1 MSLAES
7 RGSASGG
14 AWGNAPTVPRATSL
28 SNALNK
34 GAGSE
39 ASLPVTSR
47 VLRRA
52 PKLLY
57 RPTVQCR
64 AKWARPHSLPAP
76 ISANKTQ
83 PEDSQHP
90 PAGFPILPDP
100 SFAHLPYTK
109 SAPEASAAS
118 GAKIMRKNASVTVS
132 RVLSRDDH
140 LSRPDVA
147 AQVQAMPRTRRA
159 AACVL
164 IRILHQMGFTART
177 SRQAVGELLPRL
189 SILTAPKCGG
199 ISLLHSP
206 WSRLHRPLA
215 GILPCGA
222 RTFLIP
228 LLARDRLITSHRCI
242 IAQKARFVKG
252 RLLTQNARCA
262 IMDASIWVEDENHE
276 TLYRNAPDALFCA
289 PDDGGFRGRGCP

>member
-1 MSLAES
+1 MPRQRKTAGAFIVWEAQPS
-7 RGSASGG
+7 RGAKKGSR
-14 AWGNAPTVPRATSL
+14 GNAPCRVQGRRPCWGLGQRPNCSS
-28 SNALNK
+28 SNLLK
-34 GAGSE
+34 GRSQQGAGSE

-118 GAKIMRKNASVTVS
+118 GAKIMRK
-132 RVLSRDDH
+132 
-140 LSRPDVA
+140 
-147 AQVQAMPRTRRA
+147 
-159 AACVL
+159 
-164 IRILHQMGFTART
+164 
-177 SRQAVGELLPRL
+177 
-189 SILTAPKCGG
+189 KCE
-199 ISLLHSP
+199 
-206 WSRLHRPLA
+206 
-215 GILPCGA
+215 
-222 RTFLIP
+222 
-228 LLARDRLITSHRCI
+228 RDRKPSS
-242 IAQKARFVKG
+242 VEG
-252 RLLTQNARCA
+252 RS
-262 IMDASIWVEDENHE
+262 SIQ
-276 TLYRNAPDALFCA
+276 T
-289 PDDGGFRGRGCP
+289 

>member
-1 MSLAES
+1 MGFGATPQPFRGRPLQRES
-7 RGSASGG
+7 QQ
-14 AWGNAPTVPRATSL
+14 
-28 SNALNK
+28 

-64 AKWARPHSLPAP
+64 AKWARPHSLSAP
-76 ISANKTQ
+76 ISASKTQ

-90 PAGFPILPDP
+90 PTCLPP
-100 SFAHLPYTK
+100 LLHICHIPNSPRKHQQLPGRK
-109 SAPEASAAS
+109 SCE
-118 GAKIMRKNASVTVS
+118 KNASVTVS

-177 SRQAVGELLPRL
+177 SRQAVGELLPPFHPYRTEMRRYISVAL
-189 SILTAPKCGG
+189 SLESPPPAVSRHPALWCSDFPHTIAGTRSPDHLAQVYHSAKGAICQGAPVDAECALCYNGRINMGG
-199 ISLLHSP
+199 
-206 WSRLHRPLA
+206 
-215 GILPCGA
+215 G
-222 RTFLIP
+222 
-228 LLARDRLITSHRCI
+228 
-242 IAQKARFVKG
+242 
-252 RLLTQNARCA
+252 
-262 IMDASIWVEDENHE
+262 
-276 TLYRNAPDALFCA
+276 
-289 PDDGGFRGRGCP
+289 

>member
-1 MSLAES
+1 MQKKSINTRKKQGKATNS
-7 RGSASGG
+7 IAKRGQG
-14 AWGNAPTVPRATSL
+14 AIAPCGVQRQRLWWGLGQRPNRSS
-28 SNALNK
+28 SNLLNGRSK
-34 GAGSE
+34 QGAGSE

-118 GAKIMRKNASVTVS
+118 GAKIMRK
-132 RVLSRDDH
+132 
-140 LSRPDVA
+140 
-147 AQVQAMPRTRRA
+147 
-159 AACVL
+159 
-164 IRILHQMGFTART
+164 
-177 SRQAVGELLPRL
+177 
-189 SILTAPKCGG
+189 KCE
-199 ISLLHSP
+199 
-206 WSRLHRPLA
+206 
-215 GILPCGA
+215 
-222 RTFLIP
+222 
-228 LLARDRLITSHRCI
+228 RDRKPSS
-242 IAQKARFVKG
+242 VEG
-252 RLLTQNARCA
+252 RS
-262 IMDASIWVEDENHE
+262 SIQ
-276 TLYRNAPDALFCA
+276 T
-289 PDDGGFRGRGCP
+289 

>member
-1 MSLAES
+1 M
-7 RGSASGG
+7 
-14 AWGNAPTVPRATSL
+14 PR
-28 SNALNK
+28 NALKPGAEKRVKGQCPLRSPEAAPLVGFGATPQLPRGRPVCQTCPTK

-118 GAKIMRKNASVTVS
+118 GAKIMRK
-132 RVLSRDDH
+132 
-140 LSRPDVA
+140 
-147 AQVQAMPRTRRA
+147 
-159 AACVL
+159 
-164 IRILHQMGFTART
+164 
-177 SRQAVGELLPRL
+177 
-189 SILTAPKCGG
+189 KCE
-199 ISLLHSP
+199 
-206 WSRLHRPLA
+206 
-215 GILPCGA
+215 
-222 RTFLIP
+222 
-228 LLARDRLITSHRCI
+228 RDRKPSS
-242 IAQKARFVKG
+242 VEG
-252 RLLTQNARCA
+252 RS
-262 IMDASIWVEDENHE
+262 SIQ
-276 TLYRNAPDALFCA
+276 T
-289 PDDGGFRGRGCP
+289 

>member
-1 MSLAES
+1 MRSPEAAPLVGFGATPQPFRGRPLQRES
-7 RGSASGG
+7 QQ
-14 AWGNAPTVPRATSL
+14 
-28 SNALNK
+28 

-90 PAGFPILPDP
+90 PTYLTPLLHICHIPNPPQKHQQLPGR
-100 SFAHLPYTK
+100 K
-109 SAPEASAAS
+109 SCE
-118 GAKIMRKNASVTVS
+118 KNASVTVS

-228 LLARDRLITSHRCI
+228 LLARDRLITSHKCI

-252 RLLTQNARCA
+252 APVDAECA
-262 IMDASIWVEDENHE
+262 LCYNGRINM
-276 TLYRNAPDALFCA
+276 
-289 PDDGGFRGRGCP
+289 GGG

>member
-1 MSLAES
+1 
-7 RGSASGG
+7 
-14 AWGNAPTVPRATSL
+14 
-28 SNALNK
+28 
-34 GAGSE
+34 
-39 ASLPVTSR
+39 
-47 VLRRA
+47 
-52 PKLLY
+52 
-57 RPTVQCR
+57 
-64 AKWARPHSLPAP
+64 
-76 ISANKTQ
+76 
-83 PEDSQHP
+83 
-90 PAGFPILPDP
+90 
-100 SFAHLPYTK
+100 
-109 SAPEASAAS
+109 
-118 GAKIMRKNASVTVS
+118 
-132 RVLSRDDH
+132 
-140 LSRPDVA
+140 
-147 AQVQAMPRTRRA
+147 MPRTRRA
-159 AACVL
+159 AAYVL

-262 IMDASIWVEDENHE
+262 IMDASIWVEDEIMKRFIAMLLILCSALLMTAAFAE
-276 TLYRNAPDALFCA
+276 EAAPEAKITVVEQRFINM
-289 PDDGGFRGRGCP
+289 

>member
-1 MSLAES
+1 MGFGATPQLP
-7 RGSASGG
+7 SGRPVCQTC
-14 AWGNAPTVPRATSL
+14 PT
-28 SNALNK
+28 K

-76 ISANKTQ
+76 ISASKTQ

-90 PAGFPILPDP
+90 PTYLTPLLHICHIPNSPRKHQQLPGR
-100 SFAHLPYTK
+100 K
-109 SAPEASAAS
+109 SCE
-118 GAKIMRKNASVTVS
+118 KNASVTVS

-147 AQVQAMPRTRRA
+147 AQAQAMPRTRRA

-228 LLARDRLITSHRCI
+228 LLARVYHS
-242 IAQKARFVKG
+242 AKG
-252 RLLTQNARCA
+252 AVCQGAPVDAECA
-262 IMDASIWVEDENHE
+262 LCYNGRINM
-276 TLYRNAPDALFCA
+276 
-289 PDDGGFRGRGCP
+289 GGG

>member
-1 MSLAES
+1 MKARPTQSRKGVKGGDSPLAGS
-7 RGSASGG
+7 RDSVPCGV
-14 AWGNAPTVPRATSL
+14 WGNAPTVGRATSL

-109 SAPEASAAS
+109 FAPEASAAS
-118 GAKIMRKNASVTVS
+118 GAKIMRK
-132 RVLSRDDH
+132 
-140 LSRPDVA
+140 
-147 AQVQAMPRTRRA
+147 
-159 AACVL
+159 
-164 IRILHQMGFTART
+164 
-177 SRQAVGELLPRL
+177 
-189 SILTAPKCGG
+189 KCE
-199 ISLLHSP
+199 
-206 WSRLHRPLA
+206 
-215 GILPCGA
+215 
-222 RTFLIP
+222 
-228 LLARDRLITSHRCI
+228 RDRKPSS
-242 IAQKARFVKG
+242 VEG
-252 RLLTQNARCA
+252 RS
-262 IMDASIWVEDENHE
+262 SIQ
-276 TLYRNAPDALFCA
+276 T
-289 PDDGGFRGRGCP
+289 

>member
-1 MSLAES
+1 MRVNSTQSRKGVKGQLPLAGS
-7 RGSASGG
+7 RDSVPCGV
-14 AWGNAPTVPRATSL
+14 WGNAPTVPRATSL

-90 PAGFPILPDP
+90 PAGFQISAAP

-118 GAKIMRKNASVTVS
+118 GAKIMRK
-132 RVLSRDDH
+132 
-140 LSRPDVA
+140 
-147 AQVQAMPRTRRA
+147 
-159 AACVL
+159 
-164 IRILHQMGFTART
+164 
-177 SRQAVGELLPRL
+177 
-189 SILTAPKCGG
+189 KCE
-199 ISLLHSP
+199 
-206 WSRLHRPLA
+206 
-215 GILPCGA
+215 
-222 RTFLIP
+222 
-228 LLARDRLITSHRCI
+228 RDRKPSS
-242 IAQKARFVKG
+242 VEG
-252 RLLTQNARCA
+252 RS
-262 IMDASIWVEDENHE
+262 SIQ
-276 TLYRNAPDALFCA
+276 T
-289 PDDGGFRGRGCP
+289 

>member
-1 MSLAES
+1 MRVNSTQS
-7 RGSASGG
+7 RKGVKGGLRPFSSAPCGVQRQRLWWGLGQRPNRSASNLLKG
-14 AWGNAPTVPRATSL
+14 RSQQ
-28 SNALNK
+28 

-90 PAGFPILPDP
+90 PAGFQISAAP

-118 GAKIMRKNASVTVS
+118 GAKIMRK
-132 RVLSRDDH
+132 
-140 LSRPDVA
+140 
-147 AQVQAMPRTRRA
+147 
-159 AACVL
+159 
-164 IRILHQMGFTART
+164 
-177 SRQAVGELLPRL
+177 
-189 SILTAPKCGG
+189 KCE
-199 ISLLHSP
+199 
-206 WSRLHRPLA
+206 
-215 GILPCGA
+215 
-222 RTFLIP
+222 
-228 LLARDRLITSHRCI
+228 RDRKPSS
-242 IAQKARFVKG
+242 VEG
-252 RLLTQNARCA
+252 RS
-262 IMDASIWVEDENHE
+262 SIQ
-276 TLYRNAPDALFCA
+276 T
-289 PDDGGFRGRGCP
+289 

>member
-1 MSLAES
+1 MAAKPTQSREGVKGQLPLAES

-14 AWGNAPTVPRATSL
+14 VWGNAPTVPRATSMPK
-28 SNALNK
+28 ALNK

-90 PAGFPILPDP
+90 PAGFQISADP

-118 GAKIMRKNASVTVS
+118 GAKIMRK
-132 RVLSRDDH
+132 
-140 LSRPDVA
+140 
-147 AQVQAMPRTRRA
+147 
-159 AACVL
+159 
-164 IRILHQMGFTART
+164 
-177 SRQAVGELLPRL
+177 
-189 SILTAPKCGG
+189 KCE
-199 ISLLHSP
+199 
-206 WSRLHRPLA
+206 
-215 GILPCGA
+215 
-222 RTFLIP
+222 
-228 LLARDRLITSHRCI
+228 RDRKPSS
-242 IAQKARFVKG
+242 VEG
-252 RLLTQNARCA
+252 RS
-262 IMDASIWVEDENHE
+262 SIQ
-276 TLYRNAPDALFCA
+276 T
-289 PDDGGFRGRGCP
+289 